1 MTFFDSLGKKIN
13 SLIECPD
20 FSQRDVEMAM
30 AELAHL
36 ERRFKQRLEYGVG
49 VPLPHDDGKPRL
61 AHQPLQIKHPSPQA
75 VVPTNT
81 APAPR
86 APAQQPSSHP
96 NVPNAANYLTQLAN
110 NAQLALL
117 SAAGAQTIPSTA
129 HQVVATQ
136 AAAQQA
142 VQIPQLAQ
150 PQQPAQQLPNV
161 TSESTNVLLAQQ
173 GLGSSQNVN
182 LLNSVTTTPS
192 IAMTAPAILPQV
204 FQNVSQNLALTA

>member
-1 MTFFDSLGKKIN
+1 
-13 SLIECPD
+13 
-20 FSQRDVEMAM
+20 M

-61 AHQPLQIKHPSPQA
+61 AHQPLQMKHPTPQA
-75 VVPTNT
+75 VIPTNT
-81 APAPR
+81 ASAAQV
-86 APAQQPSSHP
+86 APAQQPHSHQ

-117 SAAGAQTIPSTA
+117 AAAGAQTIPSTA
-129 HQVVATQ
+129 HQVVTTQ
-136 AAAQQA
+136 ASAQQV
-142 VQIPQLAQ
+142 VQIPQLTQ
-150 PQQPAQQLPNV
+150 HQQPMPTQQLPNV
-161 TSESTNVLLAQQ
+161 TSESTNALLAQQ

-182 LLNSVTTTPS
+182 LLNGLSTTPS
-192 IAMTAPAILPQV
+192 IAMTAPGILPQI